1 MLQWVCC
8 PLKAHIGLSKL
19 SIEFREYTAVNACM
33 LIHSVVSNSLQPHG
47 LYPAKLLCPWDSS
60 GKNIGVGCHSLLQ
73 VLLLGL
79 QQIHDYLCCRW
90 TSVSIAV
97 SVPEYRA
104 WKTKQIVLKYFEKW
118 HFLIKEFQW
127 LISLGYSRALEKM
140 RSGCSDVLR
149 GNFPSNWAGS

>member
-1 MLQWVCC
+1 MSLLPFESSYRSIKIEYWIQRIYCC
-8 PLKAHIGLSKL
+8 KCMHAHSLSCVQLFATPWTVPCQAPLS
-19 SIEFREYTAVNACM
+19 R
-33 LIHSVVSNSLQPHG
+33 
-47 LYPAKLLCPWDSS
+47 DSS
-60 GKNIGVGCHSLLQ
+60 GKNIRAGCHSLLQ